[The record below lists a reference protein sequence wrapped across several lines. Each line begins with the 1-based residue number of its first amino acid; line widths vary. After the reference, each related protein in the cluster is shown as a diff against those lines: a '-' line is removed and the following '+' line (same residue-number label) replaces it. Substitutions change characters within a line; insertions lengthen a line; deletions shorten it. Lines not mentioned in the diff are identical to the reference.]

1 MLFLTRNDELIK
13 DREKTLLTAPIAV
26 GGVTATVRAVD
37 AAGGTTSAWNDN
49 DYIIIGEIGAKNA
62 ELLQI
67 NGAVADGTTI
77 TFDQSGAGGARFVHA
92 VDEPVY
98 RIDYNMI
105 EMSGNTAATS
115 VGTTVIALNEIQV
128 DDLYTRYEDAD
139 NLVRAV
145 PYTHGFTRWN
155 NGANYSDYSDP
166 IPYTGYT
173 PRSLGRIMKMVRR
186 HLDEEDFRTLR
197 DEDIIEEINEK
208 QRHISHERLW
218 SFYEDIFSDST
229 VANTRQ
235 YDIDND
241 VVVGK
246 SHTVVVRGDPMAK
259 ISRKRWNM
267 LHWDTVVT
275 GDPTHVHIWNND
287 MYFYPTPSAAASTDT
302 VGANIAIGDV
312 TITGTSTSGFQQSG
326 RILINDEVISYDNIS
341 ATQFLGC
348 KRGLEETTAAAHVI
362 ADDITERDIVYTAN
376 REPNELRDTMDET
389 AIPDPLALVYGT
401 AMELALGK
409 LDNQGMHDRMKLK
422 YDQAMDRLRDKF
434 GRKQTSSYFTI
445 KDKDDYVRD
454 IGSLR
459 DPNQYP
465 TNIG

>member
-1 MLFLTRNDELIK
+1 MLFLTRNNELIK
-13 DREKTLLTAPIAV
+13 DRERTLLTAPIAV
-26 GGVTATVRAVD
+26 AGTVATVRAVD

-98 RIDYNMI
+98 RIDYNRI

-128 DDLYTRYEDAD
+128 DDLYTRYEDAA
-139 NLVRAV
+139 NILRVP

-155 NGANYSDYSDP
+155 NGANYSEYSDP

-173 PRSLGRIMKMVRR
+173 PRSLGRMLKMVRR
-186 HLDEEDFRTLR
+186 HLDEPDFRTLR
-197 DEDIIEEINEK
+197 DEDIIEELNEK
-208 QRHISHERLW
+208 QRDIAHERLW
-218 SFYEDIFSDST
+218 TFYEDIFSDST

-235 YDIDND
+235 YNIDDD

-259 ISRKRWNM
+259 INRKRWNM
-267 LHWDTVVT
+267 LHWDTVRT
-275 GDPTHVHIWNND
+275 GDPTHVHVWNND
-287 MYFYPTPSAAASTDT
+287 FYFYPTPATAASTDT
-302 VGANIAIGDV
+302 VGANVAIGDV

-326 RILINDEVISYDNIS
+326 RILINNEVISYDNIS

-362 ADDITERDIVYTAN
+362 TDDITERDIVYTAN

-389 AIPDPLALVYGT
+389 LIPDPLALVYGT
-401 AMELALGK
+401 AMEIALGK
-409 LDNQGMHDRMKLK
+409 LGNQGMHDRMKAK

-454 IGSLR
+454 VGALR
-459 DPNQYP
+459 DPNDFP
-465 TNIG
+465 TNIV